1 MPFRSHTIFITC
13 STGNLSF
20 PSISIEVKLNA
31 LMVVWDF
38 MFIVGRVGSLTVDR
52 MIEKA
57 WRLIESGRVERISED
72 SWSVVGDHGTYTVA
86 RDYKGRVTCN
96 CPGFRSKKRC
106 SHSTAVII
114 LTKLK
119 R

>member
-1 MPFRSHTIFITC
+1 
-13 STGNLSF
+13 
-20 PSISIEVKLNA
+20 
-31 LMVVWDF
+31 MVVCSF
-38 MFIVGRVGSLTVDR
+38 MFIVGCVGPLSVDR

-57 WRLIESGRVERISED
+57 WRLVESGRVDRISED
-72 SWSVVGDHGTYTVA
+72 SWGVVGDHGTYTVA